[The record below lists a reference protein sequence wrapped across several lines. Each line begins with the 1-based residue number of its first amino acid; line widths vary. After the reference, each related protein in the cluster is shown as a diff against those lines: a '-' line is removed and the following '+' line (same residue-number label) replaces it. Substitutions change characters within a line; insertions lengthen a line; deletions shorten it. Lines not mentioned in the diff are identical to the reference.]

1 MDTDDLIA
9 LERRGWDALSTEGAA
24 GPFYDEVLVAEPLM
38 LLPGG
43 MVLDDR
49 ATIVD
54 SMAGAPWDTHDLEE
68 VRVVALGEDA
78 AVVAYGATATRGDTE
93 VSSLF
98 ASTYVRTGGRWRL
111 AVHQQ
116 TPR

>member
-1 MDTDDLIA
+1 MDHTELAD
-9 LERRGWDALSTEGAA
+9 LERRGWEALSTEGAA
-24 GPFYDEVLVAEPLM
+24 GPFYDEVLVDEPLM

-54 SMAGAPWDTHDLEE
+54 SMGGAPWDTYELEE
-68 VRVVALGEDA
+68 IRVVPLGEEA
-78 AVVAYGATATRGDTE
+78 AVVAYGATAVRGETQ

-98 ASTYVRTGGRWRL
+98 NSTYVRVGGRWRL